1 MYRGVL
7 PAALFFRIF
16 VSTGSPN
23 DRTSGRKNREHG
35 KIDPQFR
42 PDRRRRLPDI
52 GTRNDARR
60 RVVAQTAIL
69 RTPAQRILAHH
80 GRTLR
85 TGTSGRVPASESY
98 AAGDA
103 NRALGRLPTVR
114 ERRQPRQKHKQR
126 RTEPHRGT
134 ATAIPADPHN
144 RFQRAVCRAAF
155 QTLFSECRS
164 GNHTDHPAV
173 DQSGTR
179 RSVGE
184 ETTGLA
190 GRKGFFEISRTQNR
204 LKQPQDLKI
213 LRLF

>member
-103 NRALGRLPTVR
+103 NRALGRLPPVR
-114 ERRQPRQKHKQR
+114 ARRQPRQQHQQR

-134 ATAIPADPHN
+134 ATAQIRTIAFN
-144 RFQRAVCRAAF
+144 GQYAA
-155 QTLFSECRS
+155 
-164 GNHTDHPAV
+164 
-173 DQSGTR
+173 
-179 RSVGE
+179 
-184 ETTGLA
+184 
-190 GRKGFFEISRTQNR
+190 
-204 LKQPQDLKI
+204 
-213 LRLF
+213 RLFKRYFPNVDPEITRIILPSTSPAHAVPLEKKLQAWQAVKDFLK